1 MQDKPA
7 RTDLKPSYTNTRT
20 ALRLVADYS
29 KHWGFREHT
38 FGYQSARIKVP
49 YKRGADFW
57 VHLSFIA
64 QPRTSSPLA
73 AQPPDIFLDEDDGP
87 FHFEIHDQKLTV
99 IIPLNRSELWGK
111 VQGKS
116 TPLLYVD
123 RSTNTIPLCIWQEGI
138 SLDLRVWV
146 TSEAD
151 YPPIPVDYES
161 GDRATLSG
169 GQFESNRRRH

>member
-7 RTDLKPSYTNTRT
+7 RTDLKPSYTNGRT
-20 ALRLVADYS
+20 VLKLVADFS
-29 KHWGFREHT
+29 KHWGFRART
-38 FGYQSARIKVP
+38 YGYQSARIKVP
-49 YKRGADFW
+49 YKQGADFW

-73 AQPPDIFLDEDDGP
+73 AEPPDIFLDEHDEP
-87 FHFEIHDQKLTV
+87 FHFQIHAQKLTV
-99 IIPLNRSELWGK
+99 LIPLNRRELWGK

-123 RSTNTIPLCIWQEGI
+123 RSTNTRPLCIWQEKI
-138 SLDLRVWV
+138 WLDLRVWV

-151 YPPIPVDYES
+151 QPPVPVNYES
-161 GDRATLSG
+161 GDGHTLPG
-169 GQFESNRRRH
+169 GQFESDRRRH